1 MRRDESLAAM
11 RTAPLDLLVVGGG
24 IAGAGIALE
33 AARTGAR
40 VALAEARDYASG
52 ASSRSSKLVHGGLRY
67 IAQGQFGLTRES
79 VRERDA
85 LLRDAAGLV
94 QPLRFLLPVHSHDRN
109 GRLKLG
115 LGLALYDRFAGR
127 RTRRWHGAAELLM
140 QAPALDARG
149 LQGGWSYLD
158 AQTDDARL
166 VLRLLAEA
174 RRAGAITLNHL
185 KVESLLRGEGGAGVG
200 GAVLHDIAGGER
212 FVLPARC
219 VISATGA
226 WADELRGGLG
236 RPRALRPLRGSHL
249 LFAAWRFPL
258 AQAVAFFHPH
268 DGRPVFA
275 LPWEGGTLA
284 GTTDLDHRTDLGQE
298 PAISADELDYLLAGL
313 ASCFPSL
320 GLAARDV
327 LSTWSGV
334 RPVVASGRDVDP
346 SAETREQLVLQED
359 GLITVTGGKLT
370 TFRATAWQALR
381 IAATRVPALNAL
393 RTEAPVVSP
402 LEDAVQQSLRAL
414 PPALRSRWLARFGND
429 AGQVLACMRDD
440 RELQPVAGTDVAW
453 AELRWACRGEDALH
467 LDDLLLRRTRLGLLL
482 RDGGAALLPR
492 LQPLL
497 QQELGWDEARWRDEC
512 TRYGALIA
520 RCYAVPGRRVPAEM
534 A

>member
-1 MRRDESLAAM
+1 VKRADSLAAL
-11 RTAPLDLLVVGGG
+11 RHAPLDLLVIGGG

-33 AARTGAR
+33 AARAGAR
-40 VALAEARDYASG
+40 VALAEARDFASG

-94 QPLRFLLPVHSHDRN
+94 QPLRFLLPVRAHDKN
-109 GRLKLG
+109 GRVKLG
-115 LGLALYDRFAGR
+115 LGLALYDRLAGR
-127 RTRRWHGAAELLM
+127 RSRRWHGAAELLM
-140 QAPALDARG
+140 QAPALDTRG

-185 KVESLLRGEGGAGVG
+185 KVESLLRSAGGAGVN
-200 GAVLHDIAGGER
+200 GALLHDIAGGER
-212 FVLPARC
+212 FALPARC

-226 WADELRGGLG
+226 WADDLRGGLN
-236 RPRALRPLRGSHL
+236 RPPTLRPLRGSHL

-284 GTTDLDHRTDLGQE
+284 GTTDLDHRESLAHE
-298 PAISADELDYLLAGL
+298 PAISRDELDYLLAGL
-313 ASCFPSL
+313 ASAFPSL
-320 GLAARDV
+320 GLRASDV

-334 RPVVASGRDVDP
+334 RPVVASGRDVRP
-346 SAETREQLVLQED
+346 SKEPREQLVLQED

-381 IAATRVPALNAL
+381 LAAQRVPALKTMHTA
-393 RTEAPVVSP
+393 APVLAPVP
-402 LEDAVQQSLRAL
+402 DAVQQSLHHL
-414 PPALRSRWLARFGND
+414 PPALRERWLARFGSE
-429 AGQVLACMRDD
+429 AAEVLACARGDD
-440 RELQPVAGTDVAW
+440 ELQCIDGSDAAW
-453 AELRWACRGEDALH
+453 AELRWACRGEGALH

-482 RDGGAALLPR
+482 RDGAAALMPR
-492 LQPLL
+492 LKPMV
-497 QQELGWDEARWRDEC
+497 QQELGWDETRWRDESA
-512 TRYGALIA
+512 RYRARIA
-520 RCYAVPGRRVPAEM
+520 RCYSVPRRTT
-534 A
+534 